1 MRKSVLLSLALAA
14 SVCFSSCSLMTR
26 LGLIEP
32 KLKVIEN
39 RTFVSAEGKKYRLK
53 RYLISENPL
62 ETQTEIREVRTA
74 WADR

>member
-1 MRKSVLLSLALAA
+1 
-14 SVCFSSCSLMTR
+14 MTR